1 MSSAPVVVVTGASA
15 GIGAAI
21 VDKLLLEETNVVLVD
36 VTEEPLEK
44 RQKEYG
50 HARVQYVVGDVST
63 DKTNHLAVKAA
74 LDTWG
79 KVDALALNAGVMSP
93 VRRICDVE
101 STEWTR
107 IFNIN
112 VVSQISM
119 LAEAIPHLRRTK
131 GRVVFT
137 SSDAGEKPSFAAW
150 GAYGATKAAVNYLVK
165 VLALEEP
172 EITAVGL
179 YPGVVNTPL
188 VQGIFRGDYTSGM
201 SEQELQTYKDL
212 VQPRL
217 VEAHQPGTVLA
228 NLALSASANL
238 SGSILFWDDENIKQ
252 FR

>member
-1 MSSAPVVVVTGASA
+1 MSSAPVVIVTGASA

-21 VDKLLLEETNVVLVD
+21 VDKLLLEKAKVVLID
-36 VTEEPLEK
+36 ITEEPLER

-50 HARVQYVVGDVST
+50 HERVQYVVGDVST
-63 DKTNHLAVKAA
+63 NRTNHLAVKAA
-74 LDTWG
+74 LDAWG

-93 VRRICDVE
+93 VKRLCNVD

-112 VVSQISM
+112 VVSQVSM
-119 LAEAIPHLRRTK
+119 LAEVIPHLRKTK

-150 GAYGATKAAVNYLVK
+150 GAYGATKAAVNYLIR

-188 VQGIFRGDYTSGM
+188 VQGIFRGDCM
-201 SEQELQTYKDL
+201 SKQELQTYKDM
-212 VQPRL
+212 VHPRL
-217 VEAHQPGTVLA
+217 VEAQQPGNVVA
-228 NLALSASANL
+228 NLALSAPRNL
-238 SGSILFWDDENIKQ
+238 SGSILFWDDEVFKQ
-252 FR
+252 YR